1 MPSSFICIVFILK
14 ELIFTSAL
22 NQIISPIPIKMILT
36 EDSCEGL
43 LASINF
49 SLSLFLPGNL
59 RWKWP
64 PPDVPLKVQVVSL
77 FQVSNKGTNSGT
89 GLSGKSL

>member
-1 MPSSFICIVFILK
+1 
-14 ELIFTSAL
+14 
-22 NQIISPIPIKMILT
+22 MILT

-77 FQVSNKGTNSGT
+77 FQV
-89 GLSGKSL
+89 